1 MASSNPG
8 KYRLLAVDD
17 DKDSTELVVRN
28 ALRCGYECFSVYD
41 ARSLR
46 EIIPHWRPHV
56 ITLDLC
62 LPDVKRFETIS
73 MLDAV
78 RFSGDL
84 IIISG
89 QPDWYRREA
98 ADFAQ
103 RRTEG
108 DGGSPQTASD
118 RRVAQRA
125 QQHQDEPSPV
135 ATGPIPL
142 PPPGRPLLPQALT
155 GFDGIAT

>member
-1 MASSNPG
+1 VTSSNPG
-8 KYRLLAVDD
+8 QHRLLAVDD
-17 DKDSTELVVRN
+17 DKNSTDLIVRN

-41 ARSLR
+41 AYTLG

-89 QPDWYRREA
+89 QPDWYRKEA
-98 ADFAQ
+98 ADFAVH
-103 RRTEG
+103 
-108 DGGSPQTASD
+108 GGLKVTAD
-118 RRVAQRA
+118 LPKPVQIAELRRVLDTIKARLLQSLERSGRRLDV
-125 QQHQDEPSPV
+125 HYSPK
-135 ATGPIPL
+135 L
-142 PPPGRPLLPQALT
+142 
-155 GFDGIAT
+155 

>member
-1 MASSNPG
+1 MASSNTG

-17 DKDSTELVVRN
+17 DKDSAELIVRN
-28 ALRCGYECFSVYD
+28 ALRCGYECFAVYD
-41 ARSLR
+41 AHTLR

-56 ITLDLC
+56 IALDLC

-84 IIISG
+84 VIISG

-98 ADFAQ
+98 ADFAVHAGLRVTADLPKPVQ
-103 RRTEG
+103 IAELRKVLTNIKAGLLQSLLDQYRSRLP
-108 DGGSPQTASD
+108 DSPY
-118 RRVAQRA
+118 
-125 QQHQDEPSPV
+125 
-135 ATGPIPL
+135 
-142 PPPGRPLLPQALT
+142 PPKL
-155 GFDGIAT
+155 

>member
-1 MASSNPG
+1 MASSNGG

-17 DKDSTELVVRN
+17 DKDSTELIVRN

-41 ARSLR
+41 AHTLR
-46 EIIPHWRPHV
+46 EIVPHWRPHV

-73 MLDAV
+73 MLNAV

-84 IIISG
+84 IIVSG

-98 ADFAQ
+98 ADFAFH
-103 RRTEG
+103 
-108 DGGSPQTASD
+108 GGLKVRADLPKPIQIAELRNVLDTIKSGLLQSLLDQFHARSPDA
-118 RRVAQRA
+118 AYLFKA
-125 QQHQDEPSPV
+125 
-135 ATGPIPL
+135 
-142 PPPGRPLLPQALT
+142 
-155 GFDGIAT
+155 

>member
-1 MASSNPG
+1 MASSNGG

-17 DKDSTELVVRN
+17 DKDSTELITRN

-41 ARSLR
+41 AHTLHG
-46 EIIPHWRPHV
+46 IIPHWRPHV

-73 MLDAV
+73 MLNAV
-78 RFSGDL
+78 QFSGDL

-98 ADFAQ
+98 ADFALH
-103 RRTEG
+103 
-108 DGGSPQTASD
+108 GGLKVTAD
-118 RRVAQRA
+118 L
-125 QQHQDEPSPV
+125 PK
-135 ATGPIPL
+135 PIRIAELRNVLDTIKAGLLQSLLDQFHAKTLDAPYL
-142 PPPGRPLLPQALT
+142 PKP
-155 GFDGIAT
+155 

>member
-1 MASSNPG
+1 MASSNTG

-17 DKDSTELVVRN
+17 DKDSAELIVRN
-28 ALRCGYECFSVYD
+28 ALRCGYECFTVYD
-41 ARSLR
+41 AYTLR

-73 MLDAV
+73 MLNDVQFA
-78 RFSGDL
+78 GDL

-98 ADFAQ
+98 ASFAVH
-103 RRTEG
+103 
-108 DGGSPQTASD
+108 GGLKVTAD
-118 RRVAQRA
+118 L
-125 QQHQDEPSPV
+125 PK
-135 ATGPIPL
+135 PIQIAEL
-142 PPPGRPLLPQALT
+142 RNLLTNIKAGLLQSLLDQFHAKTLDAPYSTKL
-155 GFDGIAT
+155 

>member
-1 MASSNPG
+1 MASSSG
-8 KYRLLAVDD
+8 GYRLLAVDD

-41 ARSLR
+41 AYTLG

-73 MLDAV
+73 MLNDA
-78 RFSGDL
+78 RFAGDL

-98 ADFAQ
+98 ADFALHSGLRVTADLPKPVQ
-103 RRTEG
+103 IAELRKVLTNIKAGLLQTLLDQYRAKTSA
-108 DGGSPQTASD
+108 SPYA
-118 RRVAQRA
+118 
-125 QQHQDEPSPV
+125 PKP
-135 ATGPIPL
+135 
-142 PPPGRPLLPQALT
+142 
-155 GFDGIAT
+155 

>member
-1 MASSNPG
+1 MASSNGG

-17 DKDSTELVVRN
+17 DKDSTELIVRN

-41 ARSLR
+41 ARTLH
-46 EIIPHWRPHV
+46 EIVPHWRPHV

-73 MLDAV
+73 MLNAAQ
-78 RFSGDL
+78 FSGDL

-98 ADFAQ
+98 ADFAVH
-103 RRTEG
+103 
-108 DGGSPQTASD
+108 GGLRVTADLPKPIRIAELRNVLNNIKAGLLQSLLDQFRSRPPYAPHSPK
-118 RRVAQRA
+118 
-125 QQHQDEPSPV
+125 
-135 ATGPIPL
+135 L
-142 PPPGRPLLPQALT
+142 
-155 GFDGIAT
+155 

>member
-1 MASSNPG
+1 MASSNGG

-41 ARSLR
+41 AYTLG

-73 MLDAV
+73 MLNAA

-98 ADFAQ
+98 GDFALHSGLRVTADLPKPVQ
-103 RRTEG
+103 IAELRKVLITIKAG
-108 DGGSPQTASD
+108 LLQTLLD
-118 RRVAQRA
+118 QYRA
-125 QQHQDEPSPV
+125 KTPAFPY
-135 ATGPIPL
+135 AP
-142 PPPGRPLLPQALT
+142 
-155 GFDGIAT
+155 

>member
-1 MASSNPG
+1 MTSSNTG

-17 DKDSTELVVRN
+17 DKDSTELIVRN

-41 ARSLR
+41 AHTLG

-73 MLDAV
+73 MLDAA

-89 QPDWYRREA
+89 QPDWYRKEA
-98 ADFAQ
+98 ADFAVH
-103 RRTEG
+103 
-108 DGGSPQTASD
+108 GGLKVTADLPKPLQIAELRNVLNSIKSGLLQSLLDEDRSPPQ
-118 RRVAQRA
+118 
-125 QQHQDEPSPV
+125 PFYSPK
-135 ATGPIPL
+135 L
-142 PPPGRPLLPQALT
+142 
-155 GFDGIAT
+155 

>member
-1 MASSNPG
+1 MASSNGG

-17 DKDSTELVVRN
+17 DKDSTELIVRN

-41 ARSLR
+41 AYTLR
-46 EIIPHWRPHV
+46 GIIPHWRPHV

-73 MLDAV
+73 MLNAV
-78 RFSGDL
+78 QFSGDL

-98 ADFAQ
+98 ADFALHSGLRVTADLPKPIQ
-103 RRTEG
+103 IAELRKVLTNIKAGLLQTLLDQYRSRPP
-108 DGGSPQTASD
+108 DPPYSPK
-118 RRVAQRA
+118 
-125 QQHQDEPSPV
+125 P
-135 ATGPIPL
+135 
-142 PPPGRPLLPQALT
+142 
-155 GFDGIAT
+155 

>member
-1 MASSNPG
+1 MASSNGG

-17 DKDSTELVVRN
+17 DKDSTELIARN

-41 ARSLR
+41 AHTLR
-46 EIIPHWRPHV
+46 GIIPHWRPHV

-73 MLDAV
+73 MLNAV
-78 RFSGDL
+78 QFSGDL

-98 ADFAQ
+98 ADFALH
-103 RRTEG
+103 
-108 DGGSPQTASD
+108 GGLRVTADLPKPIQIAELRNVLNTIKSGLLQSLLD
-118 RRVAQRA
+118 HYRA
-125 QQHQDEPSPV
+125 KTLEAPYSSK
-135 ATGPIPL
+135 L
-142 PPPGRPLLPQALT
+142 
-155 GFDGIAT
+155 